1 MSQIMPDIVNNSE
14 EVINLLKNISL
25 TEEEEEIKKKL
36 DICEK
41 IANFE
46 QEYINIFGCK

>member
-1 MSQIMPDIVNNSE
+1 MSRIMPDIVNNSG
-14 EVINLLKNISL
+14 EVINILKGNPL
-25 TEEEEEIKKKL
+25 TDEEKKKKL